1 MASGMGR
8 WGGLAG
14 VAAGVMFGLSGVFSF
29 IAPPHGAPGSFGD
42 YLIEVVVV
50 VGFALA
56 MVAIAG
62 LHAAQSRSG
71 RYGRHGAV
79 GSSITF
85 IVWWISSTS
94 AGLSFE

>member
-50 VGFALA
+50 LAFALTL
-56 MVAIAG
+56 VAIAG
-62 LHAAQSRSG
+62 LHAVQSRVGAGATGASQNVPP
-71 RYGRHGAV
+71 RHFG
-79 GSSITF
+79 
-85 IVWWISSTS
+85 
-94 AGLSFE
+94 E